1 MIFFKRPVTTMKPT
15 LLLLHGALGAS
26 QQFDTITPA
35 LSEHYNIHQFNFY
48 GHGRTEYPA
57 EGISIAAFAQQ
68 LLDYIHSNKLA
79 PVAVFG
85 YSMGGYVALAAALQ
99 QPEAFLKVGTLATK
113 FNWTPETAAKET
125 RMLDAKTLQ
134 EKVPA
139 FAEQL
144 KALHGEPGWEVLLAG
159 TAVLM
164 QQLGNDPPLTN
175 KTLKNITIPV
185 RVMVGELDPMVSV
198 EETNAAFKSLPRGS
212 MTILPGVKHPLEKV
226 DCGILIHA
234 IRSAINL

>member
-1 MIFFKRPVTTMKPT
+1 MKPT

-26 QQFDTITPA
+26 RQFDTITPT
-35 LSEHYNIHQFNFY
+35 LSEQYNIHQFSFY

-57 EGISIAAFAQQ
+57 EGISITAFAQQ
-68 LLDYIHSNKLA
+68 LLDYIHTNKLA

-99 QPEAFLKVGTLATK
+99 QPEAFLKVATLATK
-113 FNWTPETAAKET
+113 FNWTPETASKES
-125 RMLDAKTLQ
+125 RMLNAKVLQ
-134 EKVPA
+134 EKAPA
-139 FAEQL
+139 YVEQL
-144 KALHGEPGWEVLLAG
+144 KSLHGEAGWEQLLSG
-159 TAVLM
+159 TAALM
-164 QQLGNDPPLTN
+164 QQLGDDPPLTN

-185 RVMVGELDPMVSV
+185 RVMVGELDSMVSV

-226 DCGILIHA
+226 ECAVLVHA

>member
-1 MIFFKRPVTTMKPT
+1 MKPT
-15 LLLLHGALGAS
+15 LLLLHGALGAA
-26 QQFDTITPA
+26 QQFDTVTPT
-35 LSEHYNIHQFNFY
+35 LSEHYIIHQFNFY
-48 GHGRTEYPA
+48 GHGCTQPPA
-57 EGISIAAFAQQ
+57 EGISMAAFTQQ
-68 LLDYIHSNKLA
+68 LLDYIHTNKLA

-125 RMLDAKTLQ
+125 RMLDAKVLQ

-139 FAEQL
+139 YVEQL
-144 KALHGEPGWEVLLAG
+144 KSLHGEPGWETLLTG
-159 TAVLM
+159 TASLM
-164 QQLGNDPPLTN
+164 LELGNDPPLTI

-185 RVMVGELDPMVSV
+185 SVMVGELDAMVSV
-198 EETNAAFKSLPRGS
+198 EETNAVFKSLPRGK

-226 DCGILIHA
+226 DSEVLIRA
-234 IRSAINL
+234 IRAAIN

>member
-26 QQFDTITPA
+26 QQFDTIIPA

-48 GHGRTEYPA
+48 GHGHSEYPA

-85 YSMGGYVALAAALQ
+85 YSMGGYVALVAALQ

-144 KALHGEPGWEVLLAG
+144 KALHGEPGWEALLAG
-159 TAVLM
+159 TAALM

-185 RVMVGELDPMVSV
+185 RVMVGELDTMVSV

-226 DCGILIHA
+226 DCGVLIHA